1 MSDSSP
7 DFTQLNL
14 VVSDVAA
21 SLDFYRRLGVATPE
35 DNSGPNGEH
44 PGGHAELALHGGLV
58 LEFDTAE
65 ALRIWQAGYRSD
77 PASVRAASGCSL
89 STRQAVDHRYAELT
103 AAGFTGRQ

>member
-35 DNSGPNGEH
+35 HTSGPNGEH
-44 PGGHAELALHGGLV
+44 PGG
-58 LEFDTAE
+58 
-65 ALRIWQAGYRSD
+65 R
-77 PASVRAASGCSL
+77 
-89 STRQAVDHRYAELT
+89 
-103 AAGFTGRQ
+103 